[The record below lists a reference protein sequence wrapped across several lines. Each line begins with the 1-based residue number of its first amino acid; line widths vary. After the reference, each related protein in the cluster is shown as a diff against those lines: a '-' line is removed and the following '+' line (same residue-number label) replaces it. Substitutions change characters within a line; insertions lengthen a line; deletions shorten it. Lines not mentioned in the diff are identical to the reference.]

1 MQSFEL
7 ISIKLHRYKCLA
19 ITLLVLCLYM
29 PPSITSAKE
38 ATSFPE
44 GKVKAAL
51 IYNFMRFVDW
61 PENDAVT
68 GELCVL
74 GTNKEYL
81 SALNFLS
88 KQHLKNTHISL
99 RMISPNKEESLE
111 SCQVVFV
118 TSHASKEQ
126 TDNIKKLVGKPTLII
141 SDETNFLGSSGMI
154 NFVKNQRKVGFEVN
168 LANVQAANIRISSKV
183 LRLAEKVIQ

>member
-1 MQSFEL
+1 
-7 ISIKLHRYKCLA
+7 
-19 ITLLVLCLYM
+19 M